1 MKEFLNTQGSDL
13 ILVYLDKQ
21 DLLKYSQGKFMIDTL
36 FNLIFRVEWV
46 KVAVNKLTVRICLHQ

>member
-13 ILVYLDKQ
+13 ILVHLDKQ

-46 KVAVNKLTVRICLHQ
+46 KVAVNKSTVKICLLQ